1 MLYSIKCAKEGC
13 IAGEY
18 AVICIGEEDEMIVE
32 NAKSTDIAMLTEL
45 RVAYLEEDYGKLS
58 EDDINEIRRNLPNY
72 FERNLNQTIFCYLI
86 REKEEIA
93 ACAFLL
99 VVEKPMSPA
108 FITGRTGTVLNV
120 YTKPRYR
127 HKGYAK
133 KIMDKLLLDAGE
145 KNLSV
150 VELKSTEAGYQLYK
164 SVGFTDEVSKYHIM
178 KWYNQ

>member
-1 MLYSIKCAKEGC
+1 M
-13 IAGEY
+13 
-18 AVICIGEEDEMIVE
+18 VVE
-32 NAKSTDIAMLTEL
+32 NANIKDVTLLTEL
-45 RVAYLEEDYGKLS
+45 RSEYLKEDHGKLS
-58 EDDINEIRRNLPNY
+58 KSDIEIIRRDLPDY
-72 FERNLNQTIFCYLI
+72 FKKNLNQNIFCYLI

-99 VVEKPMSPA
+99 VVEKPMSPE

-120 YTKPRYR
+120 YTKPQYR

-133 KIMDKLLLDAGE
+133 GIMNKLLSDAEE

-150 VELKSTEAGYQLYK
+150 VELKSTENGYHLYQ
-164 SVGFTDEVSKYHIM
+164 SVGFADEVSKYHSM

>member
-1 MLYSIKCAKEGC
+1 M
-13 IAGEY
+13 
-18 AVICIGEEDEMIVE
+18 VVE
-32 NAKSTDIAMLTEL
+32 NANIKDVTLLTEL
-45 RVAYLEEDYGKLS
+45 RLEYLKEDHGKLS
-58 EDDINEIRRNLPNY
+58 KSDIEIIRWDLPDY
-72 FERNLNQTIFCYLI
+72 FKKNLNQNIFCYLI

-120 YTKPRYR
+120 YTKPQYR

-133 KIMDKLLLDAGE
+133 GIMNKLLSDAEE

-150 VELKSTEAGYQLYK
+150 VELKSTENGYHLYQ
-164 SVGFTDEVSKYHIM
+164 SVGFADEVSKYHSM

>member
-1 MLYSIKCAKEGC
+1 M
-13 IAGEY
+13 
-18 AVICIGEEDEMIVE
+18 
-32 NAKSTDIAMLTEL
+32 TEL
-45 RVAYLEEDYGKLS
+45 RLEYLEEDHGKLS
-58 EDDINEIRRNLPNY
+58 KSDIEIIRRDLPDY
-72 FERNLNQTIFCYLI
+72 FKKNLNQNIFCYLI

-120 YTKPRYR
+120 YTKPQYR

-133 KIMDKLLLDAGE
+133 GIMNQILSDAVE

-150 VELKSTEAGYQLYK
+150 VELKSTENGYRLYQ
-164 SVGFTDEVSKYHIM
+164 SVGFVNEVSKYHSM

>member
-1 MLYSIKCAKEGC
+1 M
-13 IAGEY
+13 
-18 AVICIGEEDEMIVE
+18 VVE
-32 NAKSTDIAMLTEL
+32 NANIEDASVLTEL
-45 RVAYLEEDYGKLS
+45 RLAYLKEDYGKLGK
-58 EDDINEIRRNLPNY
+58 DDIEIIRRDLPDY
-72 FERNLNQTIFCYLI
+72 FKKHLNQNLFGYLI
-86 REKEEIA
+86 REKEEIV

-120 YTKPRYR
+120 YTKPQYR

-133 KIMDKLLLDAGE
+133 EIMHKLLADAVE

-150 VELKSTEAGYQLYK
+150 VELKSTEDGYHLYQ
-164 SVGFTDEVSKYHIM
+164 SVGFVDEVSKYHSM

>member
-1 MLYSIKCAKEGC
+1 M
-13 IAGEY
+13 
-18 AVICIGEEDEMIVE
+18 VVE
-32 NAKSTDIAMLTEL
+32 NANIEDVALLTEL
-45 RVAYLEEDYGKLS
+45 RLEYLKEDHGKLS
-58 EDDINEIRRNLPNY
+58 KSDIEIIRRDLPDY
-72 FERNLNQTIFCYLI
+72 FKKNLNQNIFCYLI

-93 ACAFLL
+93 TCAFLL

-120 YTKPRYR
+120 YTKPQYR

-133 KIMDKLLLDAGE
+133 EIMNKLLSDAVE

-150 VELKSTEAGYQLYK
+150 VELKSTENGYHLYQ
-164 SVGFTDEVSKYHIM
+164 SVGFVDEVTKYHSM

>member
-1 MLYSIKCAKEGC
+1 M
-13 IAGEY
+13 
-18 AVICIGEEDEMIVE
+18 VVE
-32 NAKSTDIAMLTEL
+32 NANIEDVALLIEL
-45 RVAYLEEDYGKLS
+45 RLEYLKEDHGKLS
-58 EDDINEIRRNLPNY
+58 KSDIEMIRRDLPDY
-72 FERNLNQTIFCYLI
+72 FKRNLNQNIFCYLI

-120 YTKPRYR
+120 YTKPQYR

-133 KIMDKLLLDAGE
+133 GIMNKLLSDAEE
-145 KNLSV
+145 KNISV
-150 VELKSTEAGYQLYK
+150 VELKSTEDGYSLYQ
-164 SVGFTDEVSKYHIM
+164 SVGFVEEVSKYHTM

>member
-1 MLYSIKCAKEGC
+1 M
-13 IAGEY
+13 
-18 AVICIGEEDEMIVE
+18 VVE
-32 NAKSTDIAMLTEL
+32 NANIEDVTLLTEL
-45 RVAYLEEDYGKLS
+45 RLEYLKEDHGKLS
-58 EDDINEIRRNLPNY
+58 KSDIEIIRRDLPDY
-72 FERNLNQTIFCYLI
+72 FKKNLNQNIFCYLI
-86 REKEEIA
+86 REKVEIA

-120 YTKPRYR
+120 YTKPQYR

-133 KIMDKLLLDAGE
+133 EIMNKLLSDAVE

-150 VELKSTEAGYQLYK
+150 VELKSTENGYHLYQ
-164 SVGFTDEVSKYHIM
+164 SVGFVDEVSKYHSM

>member
-1 MLYSIKCAKEGC
+1 
-13 IAGEY
+13 
-18 AVICIGEEDEMIVE
+18 MIVE
-32 NAKSTDIAMLTEL
+32 NANIEDVTLLTEL
-45 RVAYLEEDYGKLS
+45 RLEYLKEDHGKLS
-58 EDDINEIRRNLPNY
+58 KSDMEIIRRDLPDY
-72 FERNLNQTIFCYLI
+72 FKKNLNQNIFCYLI

-120 YTKPRYR
+120 YTKPQYR

-133 KIMDKLLLDAGE
+133 GIMNKLLSDAVE

-150 VELKSTEAGYQLYK
+150 VELKSTENGYHLYQ
-164 SVGFTDEVSKYHIM
+164 SVGFVDEVSKYHSM

>member
-1 MLYSIKCAKEGC
+1 M
-13 IAGEY
+13 
-18 AVICIGEEDEMIVE
+18 VVE
-32 NAKSTDIAMLTEL
+32 NANIEDVTLLTEL
-45 RVAYLEEDYGKLS
+45 RLEYLKEDHGKLS
-58 EDDINEIRRNLPNY
+58 KSDMEIIRRDLPDY
-72 FERNLNQTIFCYLI
+72 FKKNLNQNIFCYLI

-120 YTKPRYR
+120 YTKPQYR

-133 KIMDKLLLDAGE
+133 GIMNKLLSDAVE

-150 VELKSTEAGYQLYK
+150 VELKSTENGYHLYQ
-164 SVGFTDEVSKYHIM
+164 SVGFVDEVSKYHSM